1 MSKKNN
7 VIQFPTHR
15 IKNPVPPVSEELL
28 HELNVHEECIE
39 LGRFCIDLIENGLR
53 EYYGRDEILINLKDK
68 DSPEYKDMFVML
80 NLFVAMF
87 MRKAGLKHI
96 LQEDLYEVYMKLKVI
111 ECNQKGELDIDEL
124 DFEDDE

>member
-39 LGRFCIDLIENGLR
+39 LGRFCIDLIENGLMIKAK
-53 EYYGRDEILINLKDK
+53 EIFLQKMKILVNTHFTIHYGKII
-68 DSPEYKDMFVML
+68 Y
-80 NLFVAMF
+80 
-87 MRKAGLKHI
+87 
-96 LQEDLYEVYMKLKVI
+96 
-111 ECNQKGELDIDEL
+111 
-124 DFEDDE
+124 